1 MDIARA
7 SIERYRVIIFICFL
21 TLIGGVMAYFE
32 IGKLED
38 PSFTIKTAVVSAV
51 YPGASAYEVEQE
63 VTARLEDA
71 IQAMGEIKH
80 IRSRSTPGLAIIY
93 VDIKDE
99 YTSKELPQIWDK
111 LRQKVNDEQVYMP
124 SGVTTIINNDFGEV
138 YGQYYALIGDGYT
151 MKELYDYADFLKKNL
166 VLVDEVASVKI
177 LGEQTEA
184 VYIEFSASRMSAF
197 GLSPL
202 MVFASLTQQNTL
214 TSTGNI
220 TLGDRYIRISPTS
233 AILSVEDI
241 SDLVIGSS
249 GGNLTRLKDIAAVR
263 RGYAEPQ
270 DFKMKF
276 NSRPA
281 LAIGISTVE
290 GGNVVNMGRA
300 VSKRLKELEAF
311 RPVGIELAPIYMQS
325 EQVVKS
331 TNDFIVNLI
340 ESLAIVVGVLLIFMG
355 LRSGL
360 IIGLVLLITV
370 AGTFIIM
377 NGTGITLQ
385 IVSLAA
391 LIIALGSLVDNG
403 IVVAEGML
411 VGTQRGQSIEDAASD
426 SVNSSIWAMLGGT
439 FIAVLA
445 FAPIGLSKAQAGE
458 FLSSLFQVV
467 AISMMLS
474 WFAALIVAPALGK
487 IMLKPSNNKE
497 GGDPYDTFL
506 FRMYRAFLEGC
517 LRHRI
522 LTVMAVIGMFAV
534 SMFIFSRMETSF
546 FPDAETVYFNV
557 DLWSQQGTSLAG
569 QERVTQQLVDYI
581 SSQPEVKNVTQF
593 IGGGGLRFM
602 LTYSPPENN
611 TAFSQLMV
619 EMKNAEDSRKILLMT
634 QKYIEENMPDV
645 DGQCR
650 LFARGS
656 GMSEK
661 IGVRIYGNDPDV
673 LRGLTKKAL
682 EIMERDPASQFLR
695 TDWRERV
702 EVVRPVILKD
712 QMQNLGLSRPL
723 INMALQAATTGTV
736 IGSFRDGD
744 KSLSIFAALTPEE
757 RNNITLLSSL
767 PVWSPTLNKAVP
779 LGTVFTKMETDFEDD
794 IIIHRDRSRVMTAMS
809 ETKLGAN
816 ADAMLARIKPK
827 IESLPLPLGYS
838 LEFGGQMELSDES
851 MAGMAVAFPPAV
863 LIMFLIMVFLFNGF
877 RQTAIIFLSLP
888 LILIGVVG
896 GLWLAGMDVSFLAIV
911 GLLSLVGML
920 AKNSIVLLDQVSA
933 DFAAGRDKYEAIV
946 EDGVSRL
953 RPVAMSALTTVLG
966 MIPLIWDVMFGPM
979 AVTIM
984 AGLTVSTVLTLLVI
998 PVMTAIAYRVPCPDA
1013 KDGKKNF

>member
-249 GGNLTRLKDIAAVR
+249 GGNLTRLKDVAAVR

-426 SVNSSIWAMLGGT
+426 SVNGSIWAMLGGT

-569 QERVTQQLVDYI
+569 QERVTQELVDYI